1 MKKDIENEQDVKL
14 FLDAFY
20 EKVKVDDTIAY
31 LFNEVANLNWD
42 DHMPKIYAFWEA
54 ILLGK
59 PGFNGDVM
67 GMHIKLHQKEKLT
80 AEHFDRW
87 IALFTETVNEMYEGS
102 KADEALNRANIIRR
116 TIEFNIQ
123 NARS

>member
-1 MKKDIENEQDVKL
+1 MMRDIENEQDVKL

-20 EKVKVDDTIAY
+20 EKVKVDDKIAY
-31 LFNEVANLNWD
+31 LFNDVANLDWD
-42 DHMPKIYAFWEA
+42 AHMPKIYAFWEA

-67 GMHIKLHQKEKLT
+67 GMHIRLNQKEQLT
-80 AEHFDRW
+80 TEHFDRW
-87 IALFTETVNEMYEGS
+87 IMLFTETVKEMYAGI
-102 KADEALNRANIIRR
+102 KVDEALNRANIIRR

-123 NARS
+123 RG

>member
-1 MKKDIENEQDVKL
+1 MRDIENEQDVKL

-31 LFNEVANLNWD
+31 LFNEVANLDWEV
-42 DHMPKIYAFWEA
+42 HMPKIYGFWEG

-67 GMHIKLHQKEKLT
+67 GVHIRLHQKEKIT
-80 AEHFDRW
+80 TEHFDQW
-87 IALFTETVNEMYEGS
+87 IALFTETVKEMYSGL
-102 KADEALNRANIIRR
+102 KADEAISRANIIRR
-116 TIEFNIQ
+116 TIEFNINQ
-123 NARS
+123 QG

>member
-1 MKKDIENEQDVKL
+1 MKDIENEQDVKL

-20 EKVKVDDTIAY
+20 EKVKVDETIAY
-31 LFNEVANLNWD
+31 IFNEVANLNWD

-59 PGFNGDVM
+59 QGFNGDVM
-67 GMHIKLHQKEKLT
+67 GMHIRLHQKENLT
-80 AEHFDRW
+80 AEHFDKW
-87 IALFTETVNEMYEGS
+87 IELFSETVKEMYEGT
-102 KADEALNRANIIRR
+102 KANEAINRANIIRS

-123 NARS
+123 RAG

>member
-42 DHMPKIYAFWEA
+42 DHMPKIYAFWEV

-67 GMHIKLHQKEKLT
+67 GKHIKLHQKEKLT
-80 AEHFDRW
+80 TEHFDRW

-123 NARS
+123 NTRS